1 MAIGEGAYSCPAG
14 PDDTLG
20 PEPTEQE
27 QQHAMSK
34 RKRSPSL
41 KIPKMTDIAHIA
53 GVNVSTVS
61 RALSGN
67 ARVGKEQRERIL
79 KLARERGYVINP
91 NASNLR
97 TRRTQTLSVVIPLR
111 HETGQALSDPFFISM
126 LGYLAEEITQR
137 GYGMF
142 LKKVLPPMNNWLQ
155 LLIGSQRADGIIV
168 IGQSTEHSA
177 IEAAAKTYRPL
188 VVWGG
193 HLQHQSYCTVGSDNV
208 GGARAAVEHL
218 IQGGR
223 KRIVFMGDSKI
234 PEMRL
239 RHDGYRLALEQG
251 SRGTSEDLQVP
262 SHLTAD
268 AAYEA
273 MRAYIRDSARFDAVF
288 AATDVIA
295 LSAISA
301 LTASGLSVPK
311 DVAVVGFDDIA
322 MAAYA
327 NPPLTT
333 VRQNLQHGAKVLVDL
348 VLRRIEGEDTPSATM
363 PAELIVRESS
373 TAARRR

>member
-1 MAIGEGAYSCPAG
+1 
-14 PDDTLG
+14 
-20 PEPTEQE
+20 
-27 QQHAMSK
+27 
-34 RKRSPSL
+34 
-41 KIPKMTDIAHIA
+41 MTDIARLA

-67 ARVGKEQRERIL
+67 ARVGKVQRERIL
-79 KLARERGYVINP
+79 KLARDRGYVINP

-126 LGYLAEEITQR
+126 LGYLADEITQR

-155 LLIGSQRADGIIV
+155 LLIGSQRSDGIIV
-168 IGQSTEHSA
+168 VGQSTEHSA
-177 IEAAAKTYRPL
+177 IEAAAKTYKPL

-193 HLQHQSYCTVGSDNV
+193 HLRHQSYCTVGSDNG

-218 IQGGR
+218 IHGGR

-251 SRGTSEDLQVP
+251 ARGVAEDLQVP
-262 SHLTAD
+262 SHMTAD

-273 MRAYIRDSARFDAVF
+273 MRAYIRDGAKFDAVF

-295 LSAISA
+295 ISAISA
-301 LTASGLSVPK
+301 ITASGLSVPK
-311 DVAVVGFDDIA
+311 DVAVVGFDDIP
-322 MAAYA
+322 MAAYT

-333 VRQNLQHGAKVLVDL
+333 VRQDLQHGAKVLVDL

-363 PAELIVRESS
+363 PADLIVRESS
-373 TAARRR
+373 APSRRR

>member
-1 MAIGEGAYSCPAG
+1 VSGLVIHSLHTTFLTRNKRPKKMA
-14 PDDTLG
+14 
-20 PEPTEQE
+20 
-27 QQHAMSK
+27 K
-34 RKRSPSL
+34 RKRSPSS
-41 KIPKMTDIAHIA
+41 KIPKMTDIARIA

-67 ARVGKEQRERIL
+67 SRVGIEQRERIL
-79 KLARERGYVINP
+79 KLARERGYVVNP

-111 HETGQALSDPFFISM
+111 HETGQALSDPFFVSM
-126 LGYLAEEITQR
+126 LGYLADEITQR

-142 LKKVLPPMNNWLQ
+142 LKKVLPPMKNWLQ
-155 LLIGSQRADGIIV
+155 LLIESQRADGIIV

-177 IEAAAKTYRPL
+177 LEAAAKSYRPL

-193 HLQHQSYCTVGSDNV
+193 HLHHQSYCTVGSDNV

-239 RHDGYRLALEQG
+239 RHDGYLLALEQG
-251 SRGTSEDLQVP
+251 ARGSAEDLQVP
-262 SHLTAD
+262 SHMTAD
-268 AAYEA
+268 TAYEA
-273 MRAYIRDSARFDAVF
+273 MRAFIRDSAKFDAVF
-288 AATDVIA
+288 AASDVM
-295 LSAISA
+295 AISA
-301 LTASGLSVPK
+301 IRAIIASGLSVPK

-333 VRQNLQHGAKVLVDL
+333 VRQDLQHGAKVLVDL

-373 TAARRR
+373 TARRR

>member
-1 MAIGEGAYSCPAG
+1 
-14 PDDTLG
+14 
-20 PEPTEQE
+20 
-27 QQHAMSK
+27 
-34 RKRSPSL
+34 
-41 KIPKMTDIAHIA
+41 MTDIARIA

-67 ARVGKEQRERIL
+67 TRIGRAQRERIL
-79 KLARERGYVINP
+79 KLARERGYKVNRA
-91 NASNLR
+91 ASNLR

-111 HETGQALSDPFFISM
+111 HETGQALTDPFFLSM
-126 LGYLAEEITQR
+126 LGYLADEITQR

-142 LKKVLPPMNNWLQ
+142 LKKVLPPMKNWLR
-155 LLIGSQRADGIIV
+155 LLIESHRADGIIV
-168 IGQSTEHSA
+168 IGQSTEHA
-177 IEAAAKTYRPL
+177 VIEAAAKTYRPL

-193 HLQHQSYCTVGSDNV
+193 HLPNQSYCTVGSDNV

-239 RHDGYRLALEQG
+239 RHDGYHLALQQA
-251 SRGTSEDLQVP
+251 SRGSAEALQVP
-262 SHLTAD
+262 SHMTAD

-273 MRAYIRDSARFDAVF
+273 MRAFIREGAKFDAVF

-295 LSAISA
+295 VSAIRA
-301 LTASGLSVPK
+301 IIACGLSVPR

-322 MAAYA
+322 MAGYTS
-327 NPPLTT
+327 PPLTT
-333 VRQNLQHGAKVLVDL
+333 VRQDLAHGAKVLVDL
-348 VLRRIEGEDTPSATM
+348 VLRRIGGEDTPSATM
-363 PAELIVRESS
+363 PAELVVRESS
-373 TAARRR
+373 APRRG